1 MNELALKCVQAQQL
15 RKTLRVVLADTVNDV
30 QAAVL
35 SMLLAEVAKRLALP
49 DKISLMH
56 QITVDVFGPEPVES
70 QLERYIQELKDGK
83 KPEEKAAPP
92 SSGIV

>member
-56 QITVDVFGPEPVES
+56 QITVDVFGSEPVES
-70 QLERYIQELKDGK
+70 QLERYIQELQDAQ

-92 SSGIV
+92 SSGTV

>member
-56 QITVDVFGPEPVES
+56 QITVDVFGPEPIES

-92 SSGIV
+92 SGGTV

>member
-1 MNELALKCVQAQQL
+1 MNELALKCVQAQKL
-15 RKTLRVVLADTVNDV
+15 RKTLRIVLADTVNDV

-56 QITVDVFGPEPVES
+56 QITVDVFGPESVES
-70 QLERYIQELKDGK
+70 QLERYIQELKDA
-83 KPEEKAAPP
+83 PKARRKSCTAK
-92 SSGIV
+92 